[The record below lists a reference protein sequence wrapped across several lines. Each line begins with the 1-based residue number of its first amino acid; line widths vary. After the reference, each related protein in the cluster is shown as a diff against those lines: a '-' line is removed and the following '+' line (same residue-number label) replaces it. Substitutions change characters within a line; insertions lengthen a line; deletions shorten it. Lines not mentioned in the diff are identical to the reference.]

1 MQSHDIISLPISP
14 SSFQDD
20 LSRRMGGGGCTSL
33 QLSPV
38 TSASEFLQTPNRWAA
53 TVAVPPIQWGTKHPV
68 KMMNEHGKRVARA
81 KWTDEEVTYIYKWCK
96 MQMRTNPCVSFK
108 VSKCLSHILADPDAI
123 AIFHSLHTLDSSR
136 LMTGFKKLQEKS
148 CEHRYDDDY
157 FAVMMWFF
165 KSV

>member
-1 MQSHDIISLPISP
+1 MISLPISP
-14 SSFQDD
+14 TLCPED
-20 LSRRMGGGGCTSL
+20 LHRHVGGGGASTHS
-33 QLSPV
+33 SPPM
-38 TSASEFLQTPNRWAA
+38 TRGPDFLLMSDRWAA

-68 KMMNEHGKRVARA
+68 KMMNEHGKLVARA
-81 KWTDEEVTYIYKWCK
+81 KWTDEEVSYIYNWCK
-96 MQMRTNPCVSFK
+96 MQMRKNPCVSFK
-108 VSKCLSHILADPDAI
+108 VSKCLTHILADPGAI

-157 FAVMMWFF
+157 STVMMWFF